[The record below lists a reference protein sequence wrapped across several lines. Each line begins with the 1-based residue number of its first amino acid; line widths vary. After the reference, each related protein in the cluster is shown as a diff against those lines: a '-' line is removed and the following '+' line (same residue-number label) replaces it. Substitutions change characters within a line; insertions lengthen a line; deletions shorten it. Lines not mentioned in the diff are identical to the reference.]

1 LEETGCFF
9 FGVFKFCFFT
19 TTATAAPM
27 EGSEEFSA
35 DHRSLE
41 NEMGSW
47 DLPFFLLSTLLFF
60 ALVLLLWRFNK
71 QTDEGSGGD

>member
-1 LEETGCFF
+1 
-9 FGVFKFCFFT
+9 
-19 TTATAAPM
+19 M